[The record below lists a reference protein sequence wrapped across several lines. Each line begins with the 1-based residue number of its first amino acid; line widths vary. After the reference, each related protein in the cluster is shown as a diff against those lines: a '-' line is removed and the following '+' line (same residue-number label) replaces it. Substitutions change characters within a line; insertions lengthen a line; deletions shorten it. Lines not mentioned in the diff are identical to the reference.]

1 MKVVQLLIVLVV
13 AVVAVAGVGIYVTSN
28 HGGNDNSHD
37 SSKEVTEIVT
47 NDPSRETA
55 AGGGRL
61 WILGNAN
68 MDDTLDEKD
77 VEWIQK
83 ILDGKANEVVLDTKL
98 STWAVKARMADA
110 NNDGKISQADI
121 DKVNSLRNSADSTTK
136 QVLYYVDVDG
146 AVNSMHYPAKTIVST
161 YEQNTKQLCTLNAM
175 SKCIGVDEGS
185 SKLAYTNEQFKD
197 NFLISSS
204 TRFDP
209 EATTIMGANPDII
222 VTGTRQWY
230 CNELEKALPAQRTNM
245 DVVRISSWEDDN
257 VLAGTLTLGFMIGSL
272 EKAKEYV
279 AWCDS
284 ILKTIEEKTSTLTGD
299 QKVKVLVPRGQYDNW
314 KVTFNGPRSGKF
326 ETSESAGAYNLIR
339 ENLTSTSTNVEVQ
352 ESWVLGLGDKL
363 DQIVSIVYGGFDN
376 ASFKG
381 YTNKEYYDMTV
392 DYYSALT
399 SANGTQI
406 HVLDNIVGQGTSY
419 IVGVIYMAKW
429 FYPTLFSEF
438 NADALFQEYIDKFM
452 PGFSFKVSEHSDVI
466 AI

>member
-1 MKVVQLLIVLVV
+1 MKVVQLIIILAV
-13 AVVAVAGVGIYVTSN
+13 AVVAVAGGAYVITHNGNSN
-28 HGGNDNSHD
+28 SNSNSTAEITD
-37 SSKEVTEIVT
+37 IVT
-47 NDPSRETA
+47 DDPSRETA
-55 AGGGRL
+55 PAEGRL

-68 MDDTLDEKD
+68 MDDALDNKD
-77 VEWIQK
+77 IEWIQK
-83 ILDGKANEVVLDTKL
+83 ILNKKANEVVLDTKL

-121 DKVNSLRNSADSTTK
+121 DKVKSILESANFATK

-209 EATTIMGANPDII
+209 EATTIIGANPDII
-222 VTGTRQWY
+222 VTGTRQYY
-230 CNELEKALPAQRTNM
+230 CNELEKALPKERTNM

-257 VLAGTLTLGFMIGSL
+257 VLAGTLTLGFMIGSF

-279 AWCDS
+279 AWCDN
-284 ILKTIEEKTSTLTGD
+284 ILNTIESKTSTLTDD

-314 KVTFNGPRSGKF
+314 KVIFNGPRSGKF

-339 ENLTSTSTNVEVQ
+339 DNLTSTSTNVEVQ

-376 ASFKG
+376 QSFKG

-392 DYYSALT
+392 EYYKDLT
-399 SANGTQI
+399 TAYGTQI
-406 HVLDNIVGQGTSY
+406 HALDNIVGQGTSY

-429 FYPTLFSEF
+429 FYPTLFAEF
-438 NADALFQEYIDKFM
+438 DADALFQDYINKFM
-452 PGFSFKVSEHSDVI
+452 PGFTFNVSAHSDVI
-466 AI
+466 AN